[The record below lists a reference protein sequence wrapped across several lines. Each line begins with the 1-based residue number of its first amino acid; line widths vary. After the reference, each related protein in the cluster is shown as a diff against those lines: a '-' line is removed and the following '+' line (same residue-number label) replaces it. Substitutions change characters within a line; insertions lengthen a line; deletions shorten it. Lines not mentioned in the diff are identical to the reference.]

1 MCGRYTL
8 TKPLKN
14 IVIHFDP
21 SDTKTT
27 HKPRYNIAPSQKAP
41 VILSVDGSLELHD
54 MNWGLIPSWSKD
66 KKPGSGFINARSETV
81 HEKPSFRSSFRT
93 KRCLVPADGYIE
105 WEKTSKGKI
114 PHYIY
119 FPSEEIFSFAGIW
132 SEFKSEEGK
141 VTTFSIITTEAN
153 PQLRAIHH
161 RMPVILPPHQRQSWL
176 NPGTEVD
183 ELKSVMG
190 SFLDSPVE
198 SRIISRKINS
208 PKNDFAECLLPE
220 DEEDTPLFNV

>member
-27 HKPRYNIAPSQKAP
+27 HKPRFNIAPSQKAP
-41 VILSVDGSLELHD
+41 VIISVKGSLELHS
-54 MNWGLIPSWSKD
+54 MIWGLIPSWSKD

-81 HEKPSFRSSFRT
+81 HEKPSFRSSFKT

-132 SEFKSEEGK
+132 SEYKSDSGN

-161 RMPVILPPHQRQSWL
+161 RMPVILPSHLRQSWL
-176 NPGTEVD
+176 NPETEVN
-183 ELKSVMG
+183 ELKNVMG

-208 PKNDFAECLLPE
+208 TANDFEECLHPE
-220 DEEDTPLFNV
+220 AEEDTPLFNF